1 MMVIV
6 ANVYIYIFII
16 FLYISIG
23 IISAVV
29 LVHCPAQRIRKL
41 VVGVGDGKL
50 RQIAERAQK
59 DLLHTFDQ
67 PVRLRIIVT
76 TDK

>member
-1 MMVIV
+1 MF
-6 ANVYIYIFII
+6 IFIYLLI
-16 FLYISIG
+16 FYISIG

-29 LVHCPAQRIRKL
+29 LVHCPAERIRKL

-50 RQIAERAQK
+50 RQIAEKAQK